1 MAKTNKLSLNDVL
14 ILEESSD
21 GLIKLNELIYEK
33 DKDLGFL
40 VFCKNEE
47 LQNLIRWIAY
57 DPEDKKTRLREHI
70 VSIDDFQEKFE
81 RCPRALLLSIV
92 DEIQGFSTHMVIGQ
106 GKYRDALTKVCD
118 YFKVNYHPLLDTDKL
133 ELELIKKLWDLGI
146 DRLNETDIHRLS
158 LDLTSSI
165 NKYCDGLFST
175 ASYRVIIPCV
185 LHIAYYRYRQKAL
198 HQSQYI
204 SEN

>member
-1 MAKTNKLSLNDVL
+1 MENESQSMTNSVIKHNLMVEVDLLTKHCLKNNV
-14 ILEESSD
+14 EESTKYWYNHHKD
-21 GLIKLNELIYEK
+21 QINTMVEL
-33 DKDLGFL
+33 L
-40 VFCKNEE
+40 VE
-47 LQNLIRWIAY
+47 
-57 DPEDKKTRLREHI
+57 
-70 VSIDDFQEKFE
+70 
-81 RCPRALLLSIV
+81 
-92 DEIQGFSTHMVIGQ
+92 
-106 GKYRDALTKVCD
+106 
-118 YFKVNYHPLLDTDKL
+118 